1 MFLQEIVTL
10 SHPLFFLPGPGSGSM
25 SNAKRWRA
33 SLPTSFKSP
42 FHAQADLGYFSL
54 GRKQY
59 GGFFL
64 AVNCFSGHI
73 CVFKINNT
81 RMPTLLTA
89 IGKMT
94 KVSDKN
100 YSMLPPSP
108 FINAH
113 PSFFLCRTNIFAMCA
128 LYCLTV
134 KSLSTPKKLDNL
146 SCPIIKSN
154 CLQTR
159 VQKEIEPN
167 DTCEVQRLIYF
178 FAAKN
183 CYKPVP

>member
-1 MFLQEIVTL
+1 MNNQDARAISDRAPYRHTMGQSQENTIQAGGGGEVKNLFPQKIVTV
-10 SHPLFFLPGPGSGSM
+10 SPPPPPPVLPGPGSGSM
-25 SNAKRWRA
+25 SNAKRWRE

-42 FHAQADLGYFSL
+42 FHAQADLGFFSL

-94 KVSDKN
+94 KVS
-100 YSMLPPSP
+100 
-108 FINAH
+108 
-113 PSFFLCRTNIFAMCA
+113 
-128 LYCLTV
+128 V
-134 KSLSTPKKLDNL
+134 KK
-146 SCPIIKSN
+146 
-154 CLQTR
+154 R
-159 VQKEIEPN
+159 
-167 DTCEVQRLIYF
+167 F
-178 FAAKN
+178 
-183 CYKPVP
+183 